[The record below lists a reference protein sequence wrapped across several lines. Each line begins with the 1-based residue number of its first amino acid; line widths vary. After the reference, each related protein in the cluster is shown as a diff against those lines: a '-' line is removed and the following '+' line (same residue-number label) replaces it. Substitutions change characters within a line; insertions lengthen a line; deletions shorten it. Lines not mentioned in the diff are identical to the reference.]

1 MKKNTMMAFG
11 LAISFVVAQA
21 LAEQTPPAQVLGA
34 AAAGKTKSEAC
45 GGCHGADGNPAAPV
59 FPKLA
64 GQHSSYLTK
73 QLRVFRSQKRGD
85 QTVMNA
91 MAESLTDQDIADI
104 SAWFASNKLK
114 PEPAEKNELGQKI
127 FRTGIPA
134 KAVPACAACHGP
146 KGEGNPSSVYP
157 VLGGQYSSY
166 VVKTL
171 HDFKSGERSHEIM
184 QAVASRLSDDEINAA
199 ADYASG
205 LQ

>member
-1 MKKNTMMAFG
+1 MKNKTMMAIG
-11 LAISFVVAQA
+11 LAMSFVVVQA
-21 LAEQTPPAQVLGA
+21 LAEQTQATPIQGV

-64 GQHSSYLTK
+64 GQHPSYLTK
-73 QLRVFRSQKRGD
+73 QLLVFRSQKRAD

-104 SAWFASNKLK
+104 SAWFASNKVK
-114 PEPAEKNELGQKI
+114 PEPVVKNDLGGKI

-134 KAVPACAACHGP
+134 KSVPACAACHGP
-146 KGEGNPSSVYP
+146 KGEGNPSAVYP
-157 VLGGQYSSY
+157 ALGGQYSSY
-166 VVKTL
+166 VSKNL
-171 HDFKSGERSHEIM
+171 HDYKAGERNSEIM
-184 QAVASRLSDDEINAA
+184 QTVASRLSDDEINAV
-199 ADYASG
+199 ADFVSG